1 MSLSSVYQNIGQ
13 MFSELSKSSTWHADR
28 ARRILDSGC
37 PKERVRE
44 ICAEQAYFARDQ
56 LIELEEKKLHLFPMV
71 MSGSFNPPALQT
83 EQHAIMV
90 GEYRKMEYQVGH
102 QARVIERMKERE
114 EWFQERITQLE
125 KFGSTVATELSEM
138 KKKHPEPP
146 PPPPPP
152 SADGR
157 PSPLI
162 LKNSEDAASLCRKSV
177 LAEENM
183 VGGMT
188 PTLPLL
194 PIPTHSLKK
203 QVSWHEILEAEGG
216 EAAEVEETCRDSEF
230 FVYSEEG
237 ASTHRPSVGGA
248 GPLI

>member
-56 LIELEEKKLHLFPMV
+56 LIETEEKKLYLFPMT

-114 EWFQERITQLE
+114 QWFQERIAQLE

-138 KKKHPEPP
+138 KKKYPE
-146 PPPPPP
+146 PPPP

-157 PSPLI
+157 PPPVNLVRREI
-162 LKNSEDAASLCRKSV
+162 GVAEHQHVANICRKGV
-177 LAEENM
+177 LEEENM
-183 VGGMT
+183 VAGMT

-203 QVSWHEILEAEGG
+203 QVSWHEIG
-216 EAAEVEETCRDSEF
+216 EAIAAEEAPVDTSRDSEF
-230 FVYSEEG
+230 FVYSGEG
-237 ASTHRPSVGGA
+237 ATTPRLSVGGA
-248 GPLI
+248 S

>member
-13 MFSELSKSSTWHADR
+13 VFTELARTSTWHADR
-28 ARRILDSGC
+28 ARRIFDNGC
-37 PKERVRE
+37 PKERIAE
-44 ICAEQAYFARDQ
+44 ICAEPTYFMRDQ
-56 LIELEEKKLHLFPMV
+56 LLEIEEKKYMLMPMV

-83 EQHAIMV
+83 EQHALMAA
-90 GEYRKMEYQVGH
+90 EYRKMEYQVGH

-114 EWFQERITQLE
+114 EWFQERIAQLE

-152 SADGR
+152 SVDGR
-157 PSPLI
+157 PPPLI
-162 LKNSEDAASLCRKSV
+162 LKKTENAASLCRKSV

-203 QVSWHEILEAEGG
+203 QVSWHEILEAAGG
-216 EAAEVEETCRDSEF
+216 AAAEAEETSRDCEY
-230 FVYSEEG
+230 FVHSEEG
-237 ASTHRPSVGGA
+237 ASTHRFSVGGA

>member
-13 MFSELSKSSTWHADR
+13 MFSDLSKSSTWHADR

-44 ICAEQAYFARDQ
+44 ICAEQSYFARDQ
-56 LIELEEKKLHLFPMV
+56 LIDIEEKKLYLLPMT

-83 EQHAIMV
+83 EQHAILV
-90 GEYRKMEYQVGH
+90 GEYKKMEYHVGH

-114 EWFQERITQLE
+114 QWFQERIAQLE

-146 PPPPPP
+146 PPP

-157 PSPLI
+157 PPPLN
-162 LKNSEDAASLCRKSV
+162 LVRRELGVPEHEHVANVCRRGVLEEDNKVA
-177 LAEENM
+177 
-183 VGGMT
+183 GMT

-203 QVSWHEILEAEGG
+203 QVSWHEIG
-216 EAAEVEETCRDSEF
+216 EAAAEQGPDEKCRDSEF
-230 FVYSEEG
+230 FVYSGEG
-237 ASTHRPSVGGA
+237 ATTPRLSVGGSS
-248 GPLI
+248 